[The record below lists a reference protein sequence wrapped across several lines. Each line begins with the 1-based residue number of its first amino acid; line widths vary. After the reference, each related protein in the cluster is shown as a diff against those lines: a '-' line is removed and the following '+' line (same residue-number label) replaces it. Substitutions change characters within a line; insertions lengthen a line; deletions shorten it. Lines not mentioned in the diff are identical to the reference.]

1 MNKKIVSI
9 LLTFAMLTGMSMAV
23 SVNAEKLPANGPSKD
38 VTDNV
43 FKSLP
48 SDLEKE
54 KGNWYFKEAKTVF
67 DAGYLLGKGEP
78 DGKTYWRALELTT
91 RAELAT
97 IIRRYAGVSDE
108 EIKGMGDKVTFNDT
122 KTHWA

>member
-54 KGNWYFKEAKTVF
+54 KGNSKLNTGCCLKKKKSLNKNKFY
-67 DAGYLLGKGEP
+67 P
-78 DGKTYWRALELTT
+78 
-91 RAELAT
+91 
-97 IIRRYAGVSDE
+97 SDS
-108 EIKGMGDKVTFNDT
+108 G
-122 KTHWA
+122 THL